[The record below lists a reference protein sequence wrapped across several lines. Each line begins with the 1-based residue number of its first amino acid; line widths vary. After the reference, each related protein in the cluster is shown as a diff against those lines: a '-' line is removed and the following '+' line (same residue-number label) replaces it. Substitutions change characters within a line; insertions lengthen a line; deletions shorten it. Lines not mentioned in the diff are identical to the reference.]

1 MRPGGVL
8 TPVVM
13 VWGYFIPVY
22 GSGTVG
28 FACGGGSEGLEGDM
42 GDKGGSVLCGG
53 DVGDTVCRFL
63 HPLLPSW
70 P

>member
-1 MRPGGVL
+1 MAKWVWWGGVRPGGVL

-42 GDKGGSVLCGG
+42 GDKGGLGA
-53 DVGDTVCRFL
+53 L
-63 HPLLPSW
+63 W
-70 P
+70 W